1 MKNQRIINKGTKVCI
16 KILLIKNLKKVQ
28 ISNKIMIINMAKNN
42 QLNLAKIK
50 HKFYNRTINHYN
62 SNKLRKITKN

>member
-1 MKNQRIINKGTKVCI
+1 
-16 KILLIKNLKKVQ
+16 
-28 ISNKIMIINMAKNN
+28 MIINMAKHN

>member
-28 ISNKIMIINMAKNN
+28 ISNKIMIINMAKHN

-62 SNKLRKITKN
+62 SNKLIKITKN